1 MFKVLKISARSLAR
15 FSRRTFLTSALITLG
30 IVAVLLFVATTGSFK
45 RIMIGQ
51 FNDSMLG
58 HLQVHRKGYVASID
72 SLPLNLNMRPQ
83 MVDKV
88 EQVLKGMDAVEA
100 YAPRVKLGAMFSNF
114 TETTSVRI
122 NGVDPVK
129 EAATTPLLPGRLVGG
144 KREGALVRPGEI
156 LIPELIARGLKVKV
170 GDTVVLVATNRDS
183 SVNGKTFTVGGVVQS
198 ATGPG
203 GKDGYISIDDARAL
217 LRMKEPEVSEFAI
230 RLKDPAQLDKVYADL
245 SRELGAT
252 TGKPAQPAELS
263 AKQDVPGGGTGAGAG
278 AAGGGM
284 GNGAGLEVHT
294 WADLSP
300 FASIVRMIDLL
311 AIFIKIMLVSIV
323 LISVMNVM
331 MMAVYERIREIG
343 TIAAIGTPPRRILSL
358 FLTEGLLL
366 GVGGTAIGIV
376 ISLVGIYALNIWKPS
391 FKFGM
396 QAAVTLSPSVSLGD
410 VGTIAALVIA
420 VSALASLQPA
430 WKASRMDPVTALGH
444 V

>member
-1 MFKVLKISARSLAR
+1 MFKVLKIAARSLAR
-15 FSRRTFLTSALITLG
+15 FGRRTFLTSALITLG

-51 FNDSMLG
+51 FTDSMLG

-83 MVDKV
+83 MVEKV

-100 YAPRVKLGAMFSNF
+100 YSPRIKLGAMFSNF

-144 KREGALVRPGEI
+144 KPDGVLVKPGEI
-156 LIPELIARGLKVKV
+156 LVPELIARGLKVKV
-170 GDTVVLVATNRDS
+170 GDTVVLVATNRDG
-183 SVNGKTFTVGGVVQS
+183 SVNGKTFTIGGVVQS
-198 ATGPG
+198 ATGPS
-203 GKDGYISIDDARAL
+203 GKDGYITIDDARAL

-245 SRELGAT
+245 SRALGAT
-252 TGKPAQPAELS
+252 TGKPAQPAAQD
-263 AKQDVPGGGTGAGAG
+263 AKPGDVAGGGTGA
-278 AAGGGM
+278 GM

-343 TIAAIGTPPRRILSL
+343 TIAAIGTPPRRILAL

-366 GVGGTAIGIV
+366 GVGGTAIGTA
-376 ISLVGIYALNIWKPS
+376 ISLRCHLRAEHLEAGIPVRHAVGARD
-391 FKFGM
+391 
-396 QAAVTLSPSVSLGD
+396 AVSLGERD
-410 VGTIAALVIA
+410 
-420 VSALASLQPA
+420 
-430 WKASRMDPVTALGH
+430 
-444 V
+444 

>member
-1 MFKVLKISARSLAR
+1 MFKVLKIAARSLAR
-15 FSRRTFLTSALITLG
+15 FGRRTFLTAALITLG

-45 RIMIGQ
+45 SIMIGQ
-51 FNDSMLG
+51 FTDSMLG
-58 HLQVHRKGYVASID
+58 HLEVHRKGYVASID

-83 MVDKV
+83 MVDNA
-88 EQVLKGMDAVEA
+88 EQVLQGMAAVEA

-129 EAATTPLLPGRLVGG
+129 EAATTPLLPGRVIGG
-144 KREGALVRPGEI
+144 KQEGGLLKPGEI

-170 GDTVVLVATNRDS
+170 GDTVVLVATNRDG

-198 ATGPG
+198 ASGPG
-203 GKDGYISIDDARAL
+203 GKDGYIAIDDARAL
-217 LRMKEPEVSEFAI
+217 LRMKEAEVSEFAI
-230 RLKDPAQLDKVYADL
+230 RLKDPAQLDKVHADL
-245 SRELGAT
+245 SRALGAT
-252 TGKPAQPAELS
+252 AGKPAEPPGSGAEGVKS
-263 AKQDVPGGGTGAGAG
+263 GG
-278 AAGGGM
+278 
-284 GNGAGLEVHT
+284 GAGLEVHT

-311 AIFIKIMLVSIV
+311 AVFIKIMLVSIV
-323 LISVMNVM
+323 LVSVMNVM

-343 TIAAIGTPPRRILSL
+343 TISAIGTPPRRILSL

-366 GVGGTAIGIV
+366 GVGGTAVGTA
-376 ISLVGIYALNIWKPS
+376 ISLVAIYALNIWKPS
-391 FKFGM
+391 FQFGM
-396 QAAVTLSPSVSLGD
+396 QAAAVTLAPSVSVGD